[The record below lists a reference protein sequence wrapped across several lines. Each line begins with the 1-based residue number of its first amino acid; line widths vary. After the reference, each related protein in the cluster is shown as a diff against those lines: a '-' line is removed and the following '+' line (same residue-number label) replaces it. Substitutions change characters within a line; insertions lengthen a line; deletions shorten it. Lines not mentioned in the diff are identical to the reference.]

1 MSKIQSDILAEAVD
15 RILEASQKKKRNFV
29 ETVELQVGLK
39 GYDPAKDKRFA
50 GSIVLPGFCKR
61 KLRVCVIGDQIH
73 CDQCQ
78 KENIPFI
85 SIDDVKN
92 YKGNNNA
99 KKAKK
104 LNQSYDIFFA
114 SDTVIV
120 KLPRLMGPS
129 LQRAGKFP
137 APITHNDSITNKVNE
152 ARMTVKFQLKKAVD
166 MSCPIGDV
174 TMKSED
180 IQTNITFAINFLVSL
195 LKKHWQNV
203 KSIHI
208 KSTMEIGRASCRERV

>member
-1 MSKIQSDILAEAVD
+1 M
-15 RILEASQKKKRNFV
+15 EASQKKKRGFV
-29 ETVELQVGLK
+29 ETIELQIGLK

-50 GSIVLPGFCKR
+50 GSIVLPGICKR
-61 KLRVCVIGDQIH
+61 KLRACVIGDQIH
-73 CDQCQ
+73 CDQAQ

-92 YKGNNNA
+92 YKGPANA

-120 KLPRLMGPS
+120 RLPRLMGPS

-137 APITHNDSITNKVNE
+137 TPITQNDNITNKVNE
-152 ARMTVKFQLKKAVD
+152 AKMTVKFQLKKVVD
-166 MSCPIGDV
+166 LACPIGDV

-180 IQTNITFAINFLVSL
+180 LQTNITFAVNFLVSL

-203 KSIHI
+203 KSVHI
-208 KSTMEIGRASCRERV
+208 KTTMGSPERIY

>member
-1 MSKIQSDILAEAVD
+1 MSKIQSDILSEAID
-15 RILEASQKKKRNFV
+15 QILEESKKKGRKFV
-29 ETVELQVGLK
+29 ETVELQIGLK

-50 GSIVLPGFCKR
+50 GSIVLPHFCKR
-61 KLRVCVIGDQIH
+61 KLRACVIGDQIH
-73 CDQCQ
+73 CDQAQ

-104 LNQSYDIFFA
+104 LNQSYDVFFA

-137 APITHNDSITNKVNE
+137 TPITSNDNITNKVNE
-152 ARMTVKFQLKKAVD
+152 AKMTVKFQLKKVVD
-166 MSCPIGDV
+166 LACPIGDV
-174 TMKSED
+174 SMKSED
-180 IQTNITFAINFLVSL
+180 LQTNITFAINFLVSL

-203 KSIHI
+203 KSINI
-208 KSTMEIGRASCRERV
+208 KTTMGSPQRIY